1 MGAVYERIGR
11 RYASTRR
18 ADPRIAAAIRA
29 ALGDA
34 GSVVN
39 VGAGSG
45 SYEPTDLRVV
55 PVEPSATMIA
65 QRPPSLPQAL
75 VGAAEELPLESQSV
89 DAALAVL
96 SVHHWSDRPRAF
108 AELRR
113 VVRRRVVVFTHDPVA
128 GFGWLERYFP
138 ALRTRSARRYP
149 RLDEFAA
156 LGPATVEA
164 VPIPADCADGFT
176 AAFWRRPE
184 AYLDP
189 AVRAN
194 MSTFALLEPQVVDAG
209 VERLA
214 RDLRTGAWQRRHDGL
229 LHLDELDI
237 GYRVVRV
244 ELAEERSGGT
254 AGARAT

>member
-1 MGAVYERIGR
+1 MSLSDAGYHRRVRAVYERIGR

-34 GSVVN
+34 ESVVN
-39 VGAGSG
+39 VGAGAG
-45 SYEPTDLRVV
+45 SYEPTDLRVI
-55 PVEPSATMIA
+55 PVEPSATMIR
-65 QRPPSLPQAL
+65 QRPPELPEAL
-75 VGAAEELPLESQSV
+75 VGVAEELPVESQSV

-96 SVHHWSDRPRAF
+96 TVHHWRDRPRAF

-113 VVRRRVVVFTHDPVA
+113 VARRRAVVFTHDPVA

-138 ALRTRSARRYP
+138 ALRTRSARSYP
-149 RLDEFAA
+149 RLEEFEA
-156 LGPATVEA
+156 LGAVSIEA
-164 VPIPADCADGFT
+164 VPVPADCADGFT

-184 AYLDP
+184 AYLDA

-214 RDLRTGAWQRRHDGL
+214 RDLRSGAWQRRHGRL
-229 LHLDELDI
+229 LELDELDV
-237 GYRVVRV
+237 GYRLVI
-244 ELAEERSGGT
+244 SDG
-254 AGARAT
+254 